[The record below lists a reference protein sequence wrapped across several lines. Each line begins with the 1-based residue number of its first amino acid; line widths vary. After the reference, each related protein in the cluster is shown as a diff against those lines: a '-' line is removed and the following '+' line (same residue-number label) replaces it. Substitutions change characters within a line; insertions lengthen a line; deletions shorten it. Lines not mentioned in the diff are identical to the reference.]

1 MKMENKFLD
10 YMLFSNIKK
19 EPQVIYQPIPMY
31 MPQMPMMPMNPMNP
45 NYSQPNL
52 QYPPEQYGSKYPQSK
67 GRKTYQSRNLKR
79 KFRIAAYAAL
89 FTIRLQKFT

>member
-1 MKMENKFLD
+1 MKMENKLLD

-19 EPQVIYQPIPMY
+19 DPQVIFQPIPMY
-31 MPQMPMMPMNPMNP
+31 MPPQMPMNPNM
-45 NYSQPNL
+45 YSQPNL
-52 QYPPEQYGSKYPQSK
+52 QYPPEQYGSKYPQSRGK
-67 GRKTYQSRNLKR
+67 RTYQSKNFKR